1 MTAKIVYI
9 CSFFAI
15 LSSALANSCNNP
27 QITSNSFTTQ
37 DATIVANIAYVSEF
51 VVKCDSGI
59 VSNLYADV
67 NGIFS
72 PVTIIGSNKYQV
84 CFFSFSVYSL
94 DFTLILV
101 FIGQLD

>member
-9 CSFFAI
+9 CSFLAI
-15 LSSALANSCNNP
+15 LSSAVANSCNNP

-51 VVKCDSGI
+51 SVKCESGA

-67 NGIFS
+67 DGVIA
-72 PVTIIGSNKYQV
+72 PVTIVGTDKFQV
-84 CFFSFSVYSL
+84 RILKRIFLNFA
-94 DFTLILV
+94 LINV
-101 FIGQLD
+101 FIGELD